1 MDKNRNILLMMM
13 GGSGTRFGADIPK
26 QYIEIGEVPVFAYII
41 KKYSQMAEIDEIV
54 IVSHKDWLDFV
65 AEWAEK
71 CDIKVP
77 WHVTAGGATRSESVF
92 NGLKEIKKFAGE
104 KDVVL
109 IHDATHPYV
118 DIQGTI
124 DVIDAV
130 NRYGGATL
138 GAFQYDTVYRMNQE
152 HFIEEVVPRQEIVS
166 GASPEAFRF
175 GDIYRI
181 YRDSTEE
188 EFKRMTSAGAIALA
202 HGIDM
207 KVIQAD
213 IINLKITY
221 KNDMKVFEKLV
232 NTYFFEE

>member
-1 MDKNRNILLMMM
+1 M
-13 GGSGTRFGADIPK
+13 
-26 QYIEIGEVPVFAYII
+26 
-41 KKYSQMAEIDEIV
+41 
-54 IVSHKDWLDFV
+54 
-65 AEWAEK
+65 
-71 CDIKVP
+71 
-77 WHVTAGGATRSESVF
+77 
-92 NGLKEIKKFAGE
+92 
-104 KDVVL
+104 
-109 IHDATHPYV
+109 
-118 DIQGTI
+118 
-124 DVIDAV
+124 
-130 NRYGGATL
+130 
-138 GAFQYDTVYRMNQE
+138 
-152 HFIEEVVPRQEIVS
+152 S